1 MTAQPLNRRT
11 FLHGLGVTMALPF
24 LEAMLPRASFAKAA
38 AAGTGRAPVRTAFLY
53 VPNGVNMVDWTP
65 KQAGADFQLPYVL
78 EPLQAHK
85 NDMLVLTGLT
95 QDKGRANGD
104 GAGDHARA
112 ASTWL
117 TGAQPLKSES
127 TRIRVGVSADQVLAD
142 AIGRQ
147 TRFPS
152 IELGIEPARQG
163 GKCDSG
169 YACAYSNNISW
180 RSETTPSGAE
190 VNPRLVFERLFASS
204 HPKLAKEGAGRRER
218 QRKSILDFVLE
229 DARTLSAKVG
239 GSDKQKLDEYLTAVR
254 EIEERV
260 EAAQRSV
267 ASVQDKGII
276 EAYDV
281 PEAIPESYE
290 EHARLMMDMIALAFQ
305 TDSTRIAT
313 CMLANEG
320 SGRAYRN
327 LGITRGHHELSHHQN
342 NPDNLR
348 QIRDINRFHIRQ
360 FAYLLGRLKSMPE
373 GDGTVLDNSMIL
385 YGAALA
391 DGNRHEHENLPL
403 AIAGRA
409 GGSIMT
415 GRHMRF
421 TSETPM
427 CNLLLTMLNKAGAPV
442 PRHGDST
449 GMLRGLEG

>member
-1 MTAQPLNRRT
+1 MPAPPFSRRT

-24 LEAMLPRASFAKAA
+24 LEAMLPRTASAA
-38 AAGTGRAPVRTAFLY
+38 VAGRAPIRTAFLY
-53 VPNGVNMVDWTP
+53 VPNGVNMADWTP
-65 KQAGADFQLPYVL
+65 AQTGADFQLPFAL

-85 NDMLVLTGLT
+85 NDVLLLTGLT

-127 TRIRVGVSADQVLAD
+127 TRIRSGVSADQVLAE
-142 AIGRQ
+142 AIGKQ

-152 IELGIEPARQG
+152 IELGVEPARQG

-190 VNPRLVFERLFASS
+190 INPRLVFERLFASS
-204 HPKLAKEGAGRRER
+204 SPKLAKEGTGRRER

-260 EAAQRSV
+260 EATQRSV
-267 ASVQDKGII
+267 ASVQHAGII
-276 EAYDV
+276 EAYEV
-281 PEAIPESYE
+281 PEVIPESYE
-290 EHARLMMDMIALAFQ
+290 EHARLMLDMIALAFQ

-348 QIRDINRFHIRQ
+348 QIREINRFHIRQ
-360 FAYLLGRLKSMPE
+360 FAYLISKLKAMPE
-373 GDGTVLDNSMIL
+373 GEGTVLDHTMIL

-403 AIAGRA
+403 ALAGRA

-415 GRHMRF
+415 GRHLRF
-421 TSETPM
+421 ASETPM
-427 CNLLLTMLNKAGAPV
+427 CNLLLTMVNKAGANV
-442 PRHGDST
+442 QRHGDST
-449 GMLRGLEG
+449 GTLRGLEG

>member
-1 MTAQPLNRRT
+1 MPNPPLNRRT

-24 LEAMLPRASFAKAA
+24 LEAMLPRTASAA
-38 AAGTGRAPVRTAFLY
+38 ATAHAPIRTAFFY
-53 VPNGVNMVDWTP
+53 VPNGVNTTDWTP
-65 KQAGADFQLPYVL
+65 KQFGADFQLPYIL
-78 EPLQAHK
+78 EPLQPHK
-85 NDMLVLTGLT
+85 NDVLVLTGLA

-127 TRIRVGVSADQVLAD
+127 SRIRVGVSADQVMAA

-152 IELGIEPARQG
+152 IELGVEPARQG

-180 RSETTPSGAE
+180 RSDTTPSGAE
-190 VNPRLVFERLFASS
+190 TNPRLVFERLFASAN
-204 HPKLAKEGAGRRER
+204 PKLANEATARRER

-229 DARTLSAKVG
+229 DARTLSGKIG
-239 GSDKQKLDEYLTAVR
+239 GSDRQKLDEYLTAVR
-254 EIEERV
+254 EIEQRV

-267 ASVQDKGII
+267 AAVQHSGVI
-276 EAYDV
+276 EAYEV

-290 EHARLMMDMIALAFQ
+290 QHARLQLDMIALAFQ

-320 SGRAYRN
+320 SNRSYRN
-327 LGITRGHHELSHHQN
+327 LSITRGHHELSHHQGN
-342 NPDNLR
+342 AENLR
-348 QIRDINRFHIRQ
+348 QIREINRFHMRQ
-360 FAYLLGRLKSMPE
+360 FAYLLGKLKSMPE
-373 GDGTVLDNSMIL
+373 GDGTVLDNTQLL

-403 AIAGRA
+403 ILAGR
-409 GGSIMT
+409 GGGTILT

-421 TSETPM
+421 PSETPM
-427 CNLLLTMLNKAGAPV
+427 CNLLLTMMNKAGIAAQ
-442 PRHGDST
+442 RHGDST
-449 GMLRGLEG
+449 GTLRGLEG

>member
-1 MTAQPLNRRT
+1 MPSQPLNRRT
-11 FLHGLGVTMALPF
+11 FLQGLGVTMALPF
-24 LEAMLPRASFAKAA
+24 LEAMMPRAAV
-38 AAGTGRAPVRTAFLY
+38 AAGAIASRAPIRTAFLY

-65 KQAGADFQLPYVL
+65 AQIGADFQLPFAL

-85 NDMLVLTGLT
+85 NDLLILSGLT

-127 TRIRVGVSADQVLAD
+127 TRIRSGVSADQVLAD
-142 AIGRQ
+142 AIGKQ

-180 RSETTPSGAE
+180 RSEATPSGAE

-204 HPKLAKEGAGRRER
+204 HPKLAREGAGRRER

-239 GSDKQKLDEYLTAVR
+239 GSDRQKLDEYLTAVR

-267 ASVQDKGII
+267 ASVQHAGII

-348 QIRDINRFHIRQ
+348 QIREINRFHIRQ
-360 FAYLLGRLKSMPE
+360 FAYLISKLKAMPE
-373 GDGTVLDNSMIL
+373 GEGTALDNTMIL

-421 TSETPM
+421 ASETPM
-427 CNLLLTMLNKAGAPV
+427 CNLLLTMLNKAGANV
-442 PRHGDST
+442 QRHGDST
-449 GMLRGLEG
+449 GILRGLEG

>member
-1 MTAQPLNRRT
+1 MTAQPLSRRT

-24 LEAMLPRASFAKAA
+24 LEAMLPRAASAA
-38 AAGTGRAPVRTAFLY
+38 TAARAPVRTAFFY
-53 VPNGVNMVDWTP
+53 VPNGVNMTDWTP
-65 KQAGADFQLPYVL
+65 KQFGADFQLPYIL

-85 NDMLVLTGLT
+85 NDVLVLTGLA

-127 TRIRVGVSADQVLAD
+127 SRIRSGVSADQVMAG

-152 IELGIEPARQG
+152 IELGVEPARQG

-180 RSETTPSGAE
+180 RSDATPSGAE
-190 VNPRLVFERLFASS
+190 INPRLVFERLFASS
-204 HPKLAKEGAGRRER
+204 NPKLASEGSARRER
-218 QRKSILDFVLE
+218 QRKGILDFVLE

-239 GSDKQKLDEYLTAVR
+239 GSDRQKLDEYLTAVR
-254 EIEERV
+254 EIEQRV

-267 ASVQDKGII
+267 AAVQNSGAI

-290 EHARLMMDMIALAFQ
+290 EHARLMLDMVALAFQ

-320 SGRAYRN
+320 SNRSYRN
-327 LGITRGHHELSHHQN
+327 LSITRGHHELSHHQGN
-342 NPDNLR
+342 AENLR
-348 QIRDINRFHIRQ
+348 QIREINRFHMRQ
-360 FAYLLGRLKSMPE
+360 FAYLLGKLKGMPE
-373 GDGTVLDNSMIL
+373 GDGTVLDNTMLL

-403 AIAGRA
+403 ILAGR
-409 GGSIMT
+409 GGGTIMT
-415 GRHMRF
+415 GRHMRYP
-421 TSETPM
+421 SETPM
-427 CNLLLTMLNKAGAPV
+427 CNLLLTMMGKAGVAA

-449 GMLRGLEG
+449 GTLRGLEG

>member
-1 MTAQPLNRRT
+1 MTAQPLSRRT

-24 LEAMLPRASFAKAA
+24 LEAMMPRGAA
-38 AAGTGRAPVRTAFLY
+38 AAASAGRAPIRTAFLY
-53 VPNGVNMVDWTP
+53 VPNGVNMTDWTP
-65 KQAGADFQLPYVL
+65 KQFGADFQLPYTL

-85 NDMLVLTGLT
+85 NDVLVLSGLA

-127 TRIRVGVSADQVLAD
+127 SRIRSGVSADQVMAD

-152 IELGIEPARQG
+152 IELGVEPARQG

-180 RSETTPSGAE
+180 RSEATPSGAE
-190 VNPRLVFERLFASS
+190 INPRLVFERLFASS
-204 HPKLAKEGAGRRER
+204 NPKLANEGTARRER
-218 QRKSILDFVLE
+218 QRKSILDFVLQ

-239 GSDKQKLDEYLTAVR
+239 GSDRQKLDEYLTAVR

-260 EAAQRSV
+260 EATQRSV
-267 ASVQDKGII
+267 AAVQHSGVI

-281 PEAIPESYE
+281 PESIPESYE
-290 EHARLMMDMIALAFQ
+290 EHARLMLDMVALAFQ
-305 TDSTRIAT
+305 TDTTRIAT

-320 SGRAYRN
+320 SNRAYRN
-327 LGITRGHHELSHHQN
+327 LSITRGHHELSHHQN
-342 NPDNLR
+342 NAENLR
-348 QIRDINRFHIRQ
+348 QIREINRFHMRQ
-360 FAYLLGRLKSMPE
+360 FAYLVGKLKGMPE
-373 GDGTVLDNSMIL
+373 GEGSVLDNTMLL

-403 AIAGRA
+403 ILAGRG

-415 GRHMRF
+415 GRHVRYP
-421 TSETPM
+421 SETPM
-427 CNLLLTMLNKAGAPV
+427 CNLLLTMMSKAGVDA

>member
-1 MTAQPLNRRT
+1 
-11 FLHGLGVTMALPF
+11 MALPF
-24 LEAMLPRASFAKAA
+24 LEAMLPRGAA
-38 AAGTGRAPVRTAFLY
+38 AAATAGRAPIRTAFFY
-53 VPNGVNMVDWTP
+53 VPNGVNMADWTP
-65 KQAGADFQLPYVL
+65 KQFGADFQLPYIL
-78 EPLQAHK
+78 EPLQTQK
-85 NDMLVLTGLT
+85 NDVLVLTGLA

-127 TRIRVGVSADQVLAD
+127 SRIRSGVSADQVMAS

-152 IELGIEPARQG
+152 IELGIEPSRQG

-190 VNPRLVFERLFASS
+190 INPRLVFERLFASS
-204 HPKLAKEGAGRRER
+204 NPKLAKEGAGRRER

-239 GSDKQKLDEYLTAVR
+239 GSDRQKLDEYLTAVR

-267 ASVQDKGII
+267 AAVQHSGAI

-290 EHARLMMDMIALAFQ
+290 EHARLMLDMVALAFQ

-320 SGRAYRN
+320 SNRSYRN
-327 LGITRGHHELSHHQN
+327 LSITRGHHELSHHQGN
-342 NPDNLR
+342 AENLR
-348 QIRDINRFHIRQ
+348 QIREINHFHMRQ
-360 FAYLLGRLKSMPE
+360 FAYLLGKLKGMPE
-373 GDGTVLDNSMIL
+373 GDGTVLDNTMLL

-403 AIAGRA
+403 ILAGR
-409 GGSIMT
+409 GGGTILT
-415 GRHMRF
+415 GRHLRF

-427 CNLLLTMLNKAGAPV
+427 CNLLLTMMGKAGVAA

-449 GMLRGLEG
+449 GTLRGLEG

>member
-11 FLHGLGVTMALPF
+11 FLRGLGITMALPF
-24 LEAMLPRASFAKAA
+24 LEAMLPRGAA
-38 AAGTGRAPVRTAFLY
+38 AAAASKRAPVRTAFLY

-65 KQAGADFQLPYVL
+65 KQVGADFQLPYIL

-85 NDMLVLTGLT
+85 NDVLVLTGLA
-95 QDKGRANGD
+95 QDKGRNNGD

-127 TRIRVGVSADQVLAD
+127 SRIRVGVSADQVMAD
-142 AIGRQ
+142 AMGRQ

-190 VNPRLVFERLFASS
+190 INPRLVFERLFASS
-204 HPKLAKEGAGRRER
+204 NPKLAKEGAGRRER

-239 GSDKQKLDEYLTAVR
+239 GSDRQKLDEYLTAVR

-260 EAAQRSV
+260 EVTQRSV
-267 ASVQDKGII
+267 AAVQNSGVI

-281 PEAIPESYE
+281 PESIPESYE
-290 EHARLMMDMIALAFQ
+290 EHVRLMLDMIALSFQ

-320 SGRAYRN
+320 SNRAYRN
-327 LGITRGHHELSHHQN
+327 LSITRGHHELSHHQN
-342 NPDNLR
+342 NEDNLR
-348 QIRDINRFHIRQ
+348 QIREINRFHMRQ
-360 FAYLLGRLKSMPE
+360 FAYLLGKLKSMPE
-373 GDGTVLDNSMIL
+373 GDGTVLDNTMLL

-403 AIAGRA
+403 VLAGR
-409 GGSIMT
+409 GGGTIMT
-415 GRHMRF
+415 GRHVRYA
-421 TSETPM
+421 SETPM
-427 CNLLLTMLNKAGAPV
+427 CNLLLTMMNKAGV
-442 PRHGDST
+442 PARRHGDST
-449 GMLRGLEG
+449 GLLRGLEG